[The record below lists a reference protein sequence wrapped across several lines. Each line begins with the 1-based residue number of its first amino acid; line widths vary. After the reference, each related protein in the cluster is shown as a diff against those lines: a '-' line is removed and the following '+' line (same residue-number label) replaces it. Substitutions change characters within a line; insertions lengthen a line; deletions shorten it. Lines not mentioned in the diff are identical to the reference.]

1 MPANGAECVSV
12 GVWTSTRIT
21 DTPSRQDCT
30 FQKERVSSPRCEFI
44 PVSFA
49 SLPSVWCCPRAVPV
63 LSPCCLSVASW
74 SLDPR
79 SGPGPWH
86 ALSTRCTVGSATN
99 GGRGERRLSMRR
111 ARNEGSPSAGEPWCG
126 SMQSRVK
133 STAHRRSRASFR
145 NLVSP
150 LIATRFRESC
160 RSAESVR
167 NMYKSTVQQLRG
179 VRTRIRRR
187 QIFLSVT

>member
-1 MPANGAECVSV
+1 MSTMRVYTREFRESAV
-12 GVWTSTRIT
+12 G
-21 DTPSRQDCT
+21 
-30 FQKERVSSPRCEFI
+30 
-44 PVSFA
+44 
-49 SLPSVWCCPRAVPV
+49 LV

-86 ALSTRCTVGSATN
+86 ALSTRRTVGSATN
-99 GGRGERRLSMRR
+99 CGRGERRLSMRR

-150 LIATRFRESC
+150 LIATRSRESC
-160 RSAESVR
+160 RSEEYVR
-167 NMYKSTVQQLRG
+167 NMYESTVQRLRG

-187 QIFLSVT
+187 QIFWRKLCLSPIARQSCSTQMTQTHFLGAKHSIKRSSVAFR